1 MQRNILILILFI
13 DVHLVLIAMIYAARE
28 VGVVLTWQRNFT
40 VDVGICALRGKLVI
54 TISWVHESNGTQH
67 YTLSCRIKVFNQ

>member
-54 TISWVHESNGTQH
+54 TIS
-67 YTLSCRIKVFNQ
+67 